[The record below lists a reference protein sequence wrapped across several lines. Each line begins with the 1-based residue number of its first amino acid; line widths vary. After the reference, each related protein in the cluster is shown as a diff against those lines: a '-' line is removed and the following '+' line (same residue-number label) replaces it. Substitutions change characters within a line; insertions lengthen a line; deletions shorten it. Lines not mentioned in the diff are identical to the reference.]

1 MSTSIG
7 IVGLPNVGKST
18 LFNALTAKGVP
29 AENYPFCTIDPSVGV
44 VAVPDDRLYKLA
56 DFSKTQ
62 KTVPAAIEF
71 VDIAGL
77 VEGASTG
84 AGLGNQF
91 LSHIREC
98 DAILHLVRLF
108 DVKQDGG
115 KEFTHVYGNTDPLR
129 DATVI
134 TMELILADLSTV
146 TKRKN
151 NIVGDVK
158 KGGDTAKTEDAM
170 LTRIIAAFDEGKPA
184 RVLEYSEEEL
194 PLLRQLHLITMK
206 PVLYGCN
213 RLSGGLNYDKRDTS
227 GFAKFVEYVRSTGD
241 EFVFFDAAS
250 EGDLR
255 DMDISD
261 RELLRIEMAV
271 EGGVD
276 DLIRG
281 AYSLLGLDTY
291 FTTGVTET
299 RAWTFKRGSTAPVA
313 AAAIH
318 TDFEKKFIR
327 AQVIEWDKL
336 LEAGSFAEARNR
348 GQLRME
354 GKQYI
359 VRDGDVI
366 EFFV

>member
-62 KTVPAAIEF
+62 KTIPAAIEF

-77 VEGASTG
+77 VEGAASG

-98 DAILHLVRLF
+98 DAILHLVRMF
-108 DVKQDGG
+108 DAKQPDGR
-115 KEFTHVYGNTDPLR
+115 EFTHVYGSVDPVR

-134 TMELILADLSTV
+134 TMELILADLGTV
-146 TKRKN
+146 QKRKD
-151 NIVGDVK
+151 NIQRDVK
-158 KGGDTAKTEDAM
+158 QGREDAKVEDAM
-170 LTRIIAAFDEGKPA
+170 LARIIAAFDQGQPA
-184 RVLEYSEEEL
+184 RIVEYSDVEL
-194 PLLRQLHLITMK
+194 PLVRQLHLITMK

-213 RLSGGLNYDKRDTS
+213 RLSGGSNYDKRDVE
-227 GFAKFVEYVRSTGD
+227 GFQKFVEYVQATGD
-241 EFVFFDAAS
+241 EYVFFDASS

-255 DMDISD
+255 DMDVSD
-261 RELLRIEMAV
+261 RELLRIEMQV

-281 AYSLLGLDTY
+281 AYKLLGLDTY
-291 FTTGVTET
+291 FTTGEKET
-299 RAWTFKRGSTAPVA
+299 RAWTFRRGSTAPVA

-327 AQVIEWDKL
+327 AQTIEWNKL

-348 GQLRME
+348 GWLRME

-359 VRDGDVI
+359 VQDGDVL

>member
-1 MSTSIG
+1 MLSLG

-62 KTVPAAIEF
+62 KTIPAAIEF

-77 VEGASTG
+77 VEGAASG

-98 DAILHLVRLF
+98 DAILHLVRMF
-108 DVKQDGG
+108 DVKQPDGR
-115 KEFTHVYGNTDPLR
+115 EFTHVYGSVDPVR

-134 TMELILADLSTV
+134 TMELILADLTTV
-146 TKRKN
+146 TKRRS
-151 NIVGDVK
+151 NIAGDVK
-158 KGGDTAKTEDAM
+158 KGGEQAKIEDAM
-170 LTRIIAAFDEGKPA
+170 LGRIIDAFDAGRPA
-184 RVLEYSEEEL
+184 RVLDYSDDEL

-213 RLSGGLNYDKRDTS
+213 RLSGGSNYDKRDPD
-227 GFAKFVEYVRSTGD
+227 GFEQFVQYVQATGD
-241 EFVFFDAAS
+241 QYVFFDASS

-276 DLIRG
+276 DLIRC

-327 AQVIEWDKL
+327 AQVIEWEKL

-348 GQLRME
+348 GQLRIE

-359 VRDGDVI
+359 VRDGDVV
-366 EFFV
+366 EFFI

>member
-44 VAVPDDRLYKLA
+44 VAVPDERLHRLA

-62 KTVPAAIEF
+62 KTIPAAIEF

-77 VEGASTG
+77 VEGAASG

-108 DVKQDGG
+108 EPKQPDGR
-115 KEFTHVYGNTDPLR
+115 EFTHVYGSVDPVR

-134 TMELILADLSTV
+134 TMELILADLATV

-151 NIVGDVK
+151 NIASDLK
-158 KGGDTAKTEDAM
+158 KGTDAAKIEDAM
-170 LTRIIAAFDEGKPA
+170 LGRIIAAFDEGKPA
-184 RVLEYSEEEL
+184 RVLDYSEEEL
-194 PLLRQLHLITMK
+194 PMVTRLQLITLK

-213 RLSGGLNYDKRDTS
+213 RLSGGLNYDKHNPE
-227 GFAKFVEYVRSTGD
+227 GFSKFVEYVRSTNDGY
-241 EFVFFDAAS
+241 VFFDAAS

-255 DMDISD
+255 DMDTEERD
-261 RELLRIEMAV
+261 MLRAEMNV

-291 FTTGVTET
+291 FTTGEKET
-299 RAWTFKRGSTAPVA
+299 RAWTFRRGSTAPVA

-336 LEAGSFAEARNR
+336 IEAGSFAEARNR

-359 VRDGDVI
+359 VRDGDTI

>member
-1 MSTSIG
+1 MLSIG

-44 VAVPDDRLYKLA
+44 VAVPDLRLQELT
-56 DFSKTQ
+56 DFSKSE

-77 VEGASTG
+77 VEGASKG
-84 AGLGNQF
+84 EGLGNQF

-108 DVKQDGG
+108 DVKQPDGR
-115 KEFTHVYGNTDPLR
+115 EFTHVYGNTDPMR
-129 DATVI
+129 DADVI
-134 TMELILADLSTV
+134 TMELILADMATV

-151 NIVGDVK
+151 NIAGDVK
-158 KGGDTAKTEDAM
+158 KGNERAKIEDTMLDNILALFDA
-170 LTRIIAAFDEGKPA
+170 GKPA
-184 RVLEYSEEEL
+184 RALQYSDDEL
-194 PLLRQLHLITMK
+194 PLVRSLQLITMK

-213 RLSGGLNYDKRDTS
+213 RLSGGVNYDTTHSEDFAVFTDFVTES
-227 GFAKFVEYVRSTGD
+227 GCQY
-241 EFVFFDAAS
+241 VFFDAAS

-255 DMDISD
+255 DIDSSEQQI
-261 RELLRIEMAV
+261 LRTEMGV
-271 EGGVD
+271 IGGVD
-276 DLIRG
+276 ALIQS
-281 AYSLLGLDTY
+281 AYTLLGLQTY
-291 FTTGVTET
+291 FTTGVDET
-299 RAWTFKRGSTAPVA
+299 RAWTVRAGATAPQA
-313 AAAIH
+313 ASVIH

-327 AQVIEWDKL
+327 AQTINWQEL
-336 LEAGSFAEARNR
+336 LDAGSFARAREL
-348 GQLRME
+348 GKIRME

-359 VRDGDVI
+359 VQDGDVI